1 MEDRRE
7 FLIKVATG
15 AVYAAPVI
23 RTLTAPRALTA
34 QNHREGGYGHGH
46 GHADHSGPRAAADHE
61 YGTLGEEARRLT
73 QEA

>member
-34 QNHREGGYGHGH
+34 QTTGKGDMGMGMGMLIIQAPEPPPTTSTAPWAKKPGG
-46 GHADHSGPRAAADHE
+46 
-61 YGTLGEEARRLT
+61 
-73 QEA
+73 

>member
-34 QNHREGGYGHGH
+34 QTTGKGDMGMGMGMLIIQAHEPPPTTSTAPWAKKPGG
-46 GHADHSGPRAAADHE
+46 
-61 YGTLGEEARRLT
+61 
-73 QEA
+73 

>member
-34 QNHREGGYGHGH
+34 QTTGKGDMGMGMGMLIIEAPEPPPTTSTAPWAKKPGG
-46 GHADHSGPRAAADHE
+46 
-61 YGTLGEEARRLT
+61 
-73 QEA
+73 

>member
-34 QNHREGGYGHGH
+34 QTTGKGDMGMGMGMGMLIIQAPEPPPTTSTAPWAKKPGG
-46 GHADHSGPRAAADHE
+46 
-61 YGTLGEEARRLT
+61 
-73 QEA
+73 

>member
-34 QNHREGGYGHGH
+34 QTTGKGDMGMGMLIIQAPEPPPTTSTAPWAKKPGG
-46 GHADHSGPRAAADHE
+46 
-61 YGTLGEEARRLT
+61 
-73 QEA
+73 